1 MGIVYAT
8 SNLLLKSL
16 LRIFGDWEVNGKEN
30 VPRKG
35 ALIIVANHIS
45 DIDAGILNASI
56 PRRVEFMAKADLF
69 QKPILSQLFRA
80 YGAFPISESGK
91 EFYSINHSLHIL
103 NRNGAIG
110 IFPEGGKNPTAL
122 GQAMLGS
129 AMIAMI
135 SGAPILPVGITGTE
149 SVGDG
154 IRIFYPKGTFRIN
167 IGKPFYAPVVRG
179 KRLRTNVETTTD
191 IIMKQIAAL
200 LPERYRGVYHNA
212 WKGKRSYTSPPNWSS
227 VPVSPVSQ
235 QRYKS

>member
-45 DIDAGILNASI
+45 DIDAGILIASI
-56 PRRVEFMAKADLF
+56 PRRIEFMAKADLF
-69 QKPILSQLFRA
+69 QKPIISQFFRA
-80 YGAFPISESGK
+80 CGAFPINESGK

-110 IFPEGGKNPTAL
+110 IFPEGAKNPTAL

-129 AMIAMI
+129 AMIAMM
-135 SGAPILPVGITGTE
+135 SGAPILPVGIIGTE
-149 SVGDG
+149 SVGNG
-154 IRIFYPKGTFRIN
+154 LRVCYPRGTFRIT
-167 IGKPFYAPVVRG
+167 IGKPFSIPDVSQIRRREHLESA
-179 KRLRTNVETTTD
+179 TD
-191 IIMKQIAAL
+191 TIMKQIAAL

-212 WKGKRSYTSPPNWSS
+212 WKGERSYTSPPKWWDVNLNMLDGPS
-227 VPVSPVSQ
+227 
-235 QRYKS
+235 

>member
-69 QKPILSQLFRA
+69 QKPIISQFFRA
-80 YGAFPISESGK
+80 YGAFPINESGK

-110 IFPEGGKNPTAL
+110 IFPEGAKNPTAL

-129 AMIAMI
+129 AMIAMM

-154 IRIFYPKGTFRIN
+154 IRVFYPKGTFRIN

-179 KRLRTNVETTTD
+179 KRLRINVETTTD

-212 WKGKRSYTSPPNWSS
+212 WKGKRSYTSPPNWSN
-227 VPVSPVSQ
+227 VKLNNP
-235 QRYKS
+235 

>member
-1 MGIVYAT
+1 MCIVYAT

-16 LRIFGDWEVNGKEN
+16 LGIFGDWEVNGKEN

-69 QKPILSQLFRA
+69 QKPIISQFFRA
-80 YGAFPISESGK
+80 YGAFSINENGT

-129 AMIAMI
+129 AMIAMM

-154 IRIFYPKGTFRIN
+154 IRICYPKGIFRIT
-167 IGKPFYAPVVRG
+167 IGKPFSVPVVRD
-179 KRLRTNVETTTD
+179 KRLRKNVETTTD

-212 WKGKRSYTSPPNWSS
+212 WKGKRSYTSPPEWSN
-227 VPVSPVSQ
+227 VKLNNPN
-235 QRYKS
+235 

>member
-8 SNLLLKSL
+8 SNLLLKNL

-69 QKPILSQLFRA
+69 QKPIISQFFRA
-80 YGAFPISESGK
+80 YGAFPINESGK

-129 AMIAMI
+129 AMIAMM
-135 SGAPILPVGITGTE
+135 SGSPILPVGITGTE

-154 IRIFYPKGTFRIN
+154 IRIFYPKGTFRIT
-167 IGKPFYAPVVRG
+167 IGKPFSAPVVRD
-179 KRLRTNVETTTD
+179 KRLRKNVETTTD

-212 WKGKRSYTSPPNWSS
+212 WKGKRSYTSPPEWSN
-227 VPVSPVSQ
+227 VKLNNPN
-235 QRYKS
+235 

>member
-16 LRIFGDWEVNGKEN
+16 LRTFGDWEVNGKEN

-69 QKPILSQLFRA
+69 QKPIISQFFRA
-80 YGAFPISESGK
+80 YGAFPINESGK

-110 IFPEGGKNPTAL
+110 IFPEGAKNPTAL

-129 AMIAMI
+129 AMIAMM
-135 SGAPILPVGITGTE
+135 SGAPILPVGIIGTE
-149 SVGDG
+149 SVGNG
-154 IRIFYPKGTFRIN
+154 LRVCYPRGAFRIT
-167 IGKPFYAPVVRG
+167 IGKPF
-179 KRLRTNVETTTD
+179 
-191 IIMKQIAAL
+191 
-200 LPERYRGVYHNA
+200 
-212 WKGKRSYTSPPNWSS
+212 S
-227 VPVSPVSQ
+227 VPDVRQNRRRNYPYEHCISAAELASLKLASLAIHLTIPSCQNMLRVRHMLECIDDVSG
-235 QRYKS
+235 RRLL

>member
-69 QKPILSQLFRA
+69 QKPIISQFFRA
-80 YGAFPISESGK
+80 YGAFPINESGK

-103 NRNGAIG
+103 NRNGAMG

-129 AMIAMI
+129 AMIAMM

-154 IRIFYPKGTFRIN
+154 IRVFYPKGTFRIN

-179 KRLRTNVETTTD
+179 KRLRINVETTTD

-212 WKGKRSYTSPPNWSS
+212 WKGKRSYTSPPNWSN
-227 VPVSPVSQ
+227 VKLNNP
-235 QRYKS
+235 

>member
-69 QKPILSQLFRA
+69 QKPIISQFFRA
-80 YGAFPISESGK
+80 YGAFPINESGK

-103 NRNGAIG
+103 DQDGAIG
-110 IFPEGGKNPTAL
+110 IFPEGAKNPTAL

-129 AMIAMI
+129 AMIAMM

-154 IRIFYPKGTFRIN
+154 IRIFYPKGTFRIT
-167 IGKPFYAPVVRG
+167 IGKPFSAPVVRG

-212 WKGKRSYTSPPNWSS
+212 WKGKRSYSSPPEWSNLKLNN
-227 VPVSPVSQ
+227 PNSPS
-235 QRYKS
+235 

>member
-69 QKPILSQLFRA
+69 QKPIISQFFRA

-110 IFPEGGKNPTAL
+110 IFPEGAKNPTAL

-129 AMIAMI
+129 AMIAMM

-154 IRIFYPKGTFRIN
+154 IRICYPKGMFRIT
-167 IGKPFYAPVVRG
+167 IGKPFSAPVVRD

-212 WKGKRSYTSPPNWSS
+212 WKGERSYTSPPKWWDAKLNMLDGPS
-227 VPVSPVSQ
+227 
-235 QRYKS
+235 

>member
-8 SNLLLKSL
+8 SNLFLKNL

-69 QKPILSQLFRA
+69 QKPIISQFFRA
-80 YGAFPISESGK
+80 YGAFPINESGR

-110 IFPEGGKNPTAL
+110 IFPEGAKNPTAL

-129 AMIAMI
+129 AMIAMM

-154 IRIFYPKGTFRIN
+154 IRVFYPKGTFRIT
-167 IGKPFYAPVVRG
+167 IGKPFSAPVVR
-179 KRLRTNVETTTD
+179 KRRRKNVETTTD

-200 LPERYRGVYHNA
+200 LPEHYRGVYHNA
-212 WKGKRSYTSPPNWSS
+212 WKGNRNYTSPPKWWSNKKQTNS
-227 VPVSPVSQ
+227 N
-235 QRYKS
+235 

>member
-69 QKPILSQLFRA
+69 QKPIISQFFRA
-80 YGAFPISESGK
+80 YGAIPINESGK

-129 AMIAMI
+129 AMIAMM

-149 SVGDG
+149 SVGG
-154 IRIFYPKGTFRIN
+154 WLRICYPKGTFRIT
-167 IGKPFYAPVVRG
+167 IGKPFSAPVVRG

-212 WKGKRSYTSPPNWSS
+212 WKGNRSYTSPPEWSN
-227 VPVSPVSQ
+227 V
-235 QRYKS
+235 KLNNHN

>member
-69 QKPILSQLFRA
+69 QKPIISQFFRA
-80 YGAFPISESGK
+80 YGAFPINENGK

-110 IFPEGGKNPTAL
+110 IFPEGAKNPTAL

-129 AMIAMI
+129 AMIAMM

-179 KRLRTNVETTTD
+179 KRLRINVETTTD

-212 WKGKRSYTSPPNWSS
+212 WEGTRSYTSPPEWSN
-227 VPVSPVSQ
+227 VRLNNPN
-235 QRYKS
+235 

>member
-8 SNLLLKSL
+8 SNLLLKGL

-30 VPRKG
+30 VPLKG

-69 QKPILSQLFRA
+69 QKPIISQLFRA
-80 YGAFPISESGK
+80 YGAFPISENGR

-110 IFPEGGKNPTAL
+110 IFPEGAKNPTAL

-129 AMIAMI
+129 AMIAMM

-154 IRIFYPKGTFRIN
+154 IRIFYPKGTFRIT
-167 IGKPFYAPVVRG
+167 IGKPFSAPVVRD
-179 KRLRTNVETTTD
+179 KRLRKNVETTTD

-212 WKGKRSYTSPPNWSS
+212 WKGKRSYTSPPEWSN
-227 VPVSPVSQ
+227 
-235 QRYKS
+235 

>member
-8 SNLLLKSL
+8 SNLLLKTL
-16 LRIFGDWEVNGKEN
+16 LGIFGDWEVNGKEN

-80 YGAFPISESGK
+80 YGAFPINENGT

-200 LPERYRGVYHNA
+200 LPECYRGVYHNA

-227 VPVSPVSQ
+227 VPVSPGSQ

>member
-69 QKPILSQLFRA
+69 QKPIISQFFRA
-80 YGAFPISESGK
+80 YGAFPINESGK

-110 IFPEGGKNPTAL
+110 IFPEGAKNPTAL

-129 AMIAMI
+129 AMISIM

-200 LPERYRGVYHNA
+200 LPECYRGVYHNA
-212 WKGKRSYTSPPNWSS
+212 WKGKRSYTSPPNWSN
-227 VPVSPVSQ
+227 VKLNNP
-235 QRYKS
+235 

>member
-16 LRIFGDWEVNGKEN
+16 LGIFGDWEVNGKEN

-69 QKPILSQLFRA
+69 QKPIISQFFRA
-80 YGAFPISESGK
+80 YGAFPINENGT

-129 AMIAMI
+129 AMIAMM

-154 IRIFYPKGTFRIN
+154 IRVFYPKGTFRIN
-167 IGKPFYAPVVRG
+167 IGKPFYAPVVRD

-212 WKGKRSYTSPPNWSS
+212 WKGKRSYTSPPNWSN
-227 VPVSPVSQ
+227 VKLNNP
-235 QRYKS
+235 

>member
-16 LRIFGDWEVNGKEN
+16 LRTFGDWEVNGKEN
-30 VPRKG
+30 VPLKG

-69 QKPILSQLFRA
+69 QKPIISQFFRA
-80 YGAFPISESGK
+80 YGAFPINESGK

-103 NRNGAIG
+103 NRNGVIG
-110 IFPEGGKNPTAL
+110 IFPEGAKNPTAL

-129 AMIAMI
+129 AMISMI
-135 SGAPILPVGITGTE
+135 SGALILPVGITGTE
-149 SVGDG
+149 SVEGW
-154 IRIFYPKGTFRIN
+154 IRICYPKGTFRIT
-167 IGKPFYAPVVRG
+167 IGKPFYAPVVRD
-179 KRLRTNVETTTD
+179 KRLRKNVETTTD

-200 LPERYRGVYHNA
+200 LPERHRGVYHND
-212 WKGKRSYTSPPNWSS
+212 WEGKRSYTSPPKWSNVKQDNPNWPS
-227 VPVSPVSQ
+227 
-235 QRYKS
+235 